1 MLERS
6 LKMPRTSLKFDKTN
20 SINANNQR
28 KNTPRGAKS
37 SENSSK
43 TRVVGIRIDTKSTST
58 KEKVY
63 YYTTNKEF
71 KRGDRLRVRVP
82 SGGSPKSTV
91 AIANSNKKGNFK
103 PLIENK

>member
-1 MLERS
+1 
-6 LKMPRTSLKFDKTN
+6 MPRTNLKFDKTN
-20 SINANNQR
+20 SINTNNNN
-28 KNTPRGAKS
+28 KKTTPRGS
-37 SENSSK
+37 TRTNE

-63 YYTTNKEF
+63 YYKTNKDF

-82 SGGSPKSTV
+82 SGGTPKSTV

-103 PLIENK
+103 NLIESD

>member
-1 MLERS
+1 
-6 LKMPRTSLKFDKTN
+6 MPRNSLKFDKTN
-20 SINANNQR
+20 SINTNNQR

-63 YYTTNKEF
+63 YYETNKDF
-71 KRGDRLRVRVP
+71 KRGDRLRVKVP
-82 SGGSPKSTV
+82 SGGTPKSTV
-91 AIANSNKKGNFK
+91 AVANSNKKGNYK
-103 PLIENK
+103 KLIEG